1 MSTHPVAGARATNLE
16 RRLDAAAASLIAVL
30 ERMDAQRWSVV
41 PAPAVW
47 SIGKEAAHVAEA
59 AVYHQWIVRLTI
71 GEKVSSRRPAI
82 ERKEMT
88 TRRAPHEIVELIHRR
103 TEDGE
108 RLLAGLTDEQLSL
121 PTRPPRARGA
131 LLAETI
137 EGVLIGHYD
146 GHREVIEAKLRA
158 LA

>member
-1 MSTHPVAGARATNLE
+1 MASERASELAHRLREVGA
-16 RRLDAAAASLIAVL
+16 DLIALV
-30 ERMDAQRWSVV
+30 EPIHDRHWRHVAH
-41 PAPAVW
+41 PGVW
-47 SIGKEAAHVAEA
+47 SIGKDAEHVAEA

-88 TRRAPHEIVELIHRR
+88 TRLAPHEMVELIHLR
-103 TEDGE
+103 TEDGV

-146 GHREVIEAKLRA
+146 GHREAIEAKLRA